1 MGQIKNT
8 RILDVLKGSPV
19 DRTPVW
25 IMRQAGRYLPEYRK
39 LKEEFSFL
47 EMVKNPE
54 LAVEVTMQPMERFAL
69 DAAIIFS
76 DILVIPEAMGQPYFF
91 RDKGGIGMEFR
102 LQNEKCLKTAQ
113 NGTNLWFGTKKGN
126 SNRL

>member
-1 MGQIKNT
+1 MNSKSKINLALNNKNSG
-8 RILDVLKGSPV
+8 RP
-19 DRTPVW
+19 PVW
-25 IMRQAGRYLPEYRK
+25 VMRQAGRYLPEYRK

-102 LQNEKCLKTAQ
+102 LQNEKCLK
-113 NGTNLWFGTKKGN
+113 
-126 SNRL
+126 

>member
-1 MGQIKNT
+1 
-8 RILDVLKGSPV
+8 
-19 DRTPVW
+19 
-25 IMRQAGRYLPEYRK
+25 MRQAGRYLPEYRK

-76 DILVIPEAMGQPYFF
+76 DILVIP
-91 RDKGGIGMEFR
+91 
-102 LQNEKCLKTAQ
+102 
-113 NGTNLWFGTKKGN
+113 
-126 SNRL
+126 